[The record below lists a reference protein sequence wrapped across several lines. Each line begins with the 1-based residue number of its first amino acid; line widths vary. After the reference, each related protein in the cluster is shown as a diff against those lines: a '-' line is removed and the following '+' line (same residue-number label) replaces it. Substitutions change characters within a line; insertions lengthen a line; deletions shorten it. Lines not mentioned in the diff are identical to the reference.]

1 MAAEIAIGRVDTFRE
16 GSVVAAEAGDRKI
29 AVINVEGRLH
39 AIDDCCPH
47 DECLF
52 SEYGEVAGDK
62 LVCTCHMSSFD
73 LRTGKAIS
81 GPAYGDATMHRL
93 VIRDGEVFMDL
104 PGDA

>member
-1 MAAEIAIGRVDTFRE
+1 MTAEIAIGRVDAFRE

-29 AVINVEGRLH
+29 AVINVEGRLL